1 MAIYNK
7 KNKNLGALCGSVVK
21 QKVNYIMNKFQG
33 TGVALVT
40 PFNTD
45 GSVDYNGLK
54 NLINHLVDGG
64 IDYLVS
70 LGTTGETATMTK
82 DEKKK
87 VWAYTAEIN
96 NNRLPLVAGIGGNN
110 TLAVAEDIKSFDTA
124 GYSAILSV
132 SPYYNKPTQE
142 GIYQHYK
149 YLAEIS
155 PLDLILYNVPGRTG
169 SNMSAETTCRLAYDF
184 KNIIATKEASGSF
197 DQFNQIMRDKPADFL
212 LISGDDPVTLPMI
225 ALGAAGIISVIGN
238 ALPKQFSDMVKLCLA
253 GDYKA
258 ALPAHLSLIEFTRL
272 AFAEGNPAGIKAA
285 LKHLG
290 VCGDTV
296 RLPLVKASESLE
308 KSIIAEIEKLSEV
321 A

>member
-1 MAIYNK
+1 
-7 KNKNLGALCGSVVK
+7 
-21 QKVNYIMNKFQG
+21 MNKFQG

-110 TLAVAEDIKSFDTA
+110 TLAVAEDIKSFDTT

-149 YLAEIS
+149 HLAEIS

-169 SNMSAETTCRLAYDF
+169 SNMSPETTCRLAHDF

-197 DQFNQIMRDKPADFL
+197 DQFNQIMRDKPKDFL

-238 ALPKQFSDMVKLCLA
+238 ALPKQFTDMVNLCLA

-272 AFAEGNPAGIKAA
+272 AFAEGNPAGVKAA
-285 LKHLG
+285 LKHLRI
-290 VCGDTV
+290 CGDTV
-296 RLPLVKASESLE
+296 RLPLVKASSALE
-308 KSIIAEIEKLSEV
+308 QLIIAEVEKLSV
-321 A
+321 LA

>member
-1 MAIYNK
+1 
-7 KNKNLGALCGSVVK
+7 
-21 QKVNYIMNKFQG
+21 MNKFQG

-54 NLINHLVDGG
+54 NLINHLVEGG

-82 DEKKK
+82 EEKKK
-87 VWAYTAEIN
+87 VWAYTAEVN
-96 NNRLPLVAGIGGNN
+96 DNRLPLVAGIGGNN
-110 TLAVAEDIKSFDTA
+110 TLAVAEEMKSFDTN

-155 PLDLILYNVPGRTG
+155 PLDLMLYNVPGRTM
-169 SNMSAETTCRLAYDF
+169 SNMSPETTCRLAHDF

-197 DQFNQIMRDKPADFL
+197 DQFNQIMRDKPEDFL
-212 LISGDDPVTLPMI
+212 LISGDDPVTLPMM
-225 ALGAAGIISVIGN
+225 ALGASGIISVIGN
-238 ALPKQFSDMVKLCLA
+238 ALPKQFSDMVRLCMA
-253 GDYKA
+253 GDFKGA
-258 ALPAHLSLIEFTRL
+258 TPAHLSLVEFTRL

-285 LKHLG
+285 LKQLG
-290 VCGDTV
+290 ICGDTV
-296 RLPLVKASESLE
+296 RLPLVKASSSLE
-308 KSIIAEIEKLSEV
+308 QAIALELEKLSQP

>member
-1 MAIYNK
+1 
-7 KNKNLGALCGSVVK
+7 
-21 QKVNYIMNKFQG
+21 MNKFQG

-54 NLINHLVDGG
+54 SLINHLVEGG

-110 TLAVAEDIKSFDTA
+110 TLVVAGDIKSFDTT

-169 SNMSAETTCRLAYDF
+169 SNMSPETTCRLAHDF

-212 LISGDDPVTLPMI
+212 LISGDDPITLPMI
-225 ALGAAGIISVIGN
+225 ALGASGLISVIGN
-238 ALPKQFSDMVKLCLA
+238 ALPKQLSDMVRQCLA
-253 GDYKA
+253 GDFKA
-258 ALPAHLSLIEFTRL
+258 ALPAHLSLLEFTRL
-272 AFAEGNPAGIKAA
+272 AFEEGNPAGIKAA

-290 VCGDTV
+290 ICGDTV
-296 RLPLVKASESLE
+296 RLPLVKASSALE
-308 KSIIAEIEKLSEV
+308 QSIVTEIEKLSVV

>member
-1 MAIYNK
+1 
-7 KNKNLGALCGSVVK
+7 
-21 QKVNYIMNKFQG
+21 MNKFQG

-54 NLINHLVDGG
+54 NLINHLIDGG
-64 IDYLVS
+64 VDYLVS

-96 NNRLPLVAGIGGNN
+96 DNRLPLVAGIGGNN
-110 TLAVAEDIKSFDTA
+110 TLAVAEDIKNFDTT

-149 YLAEIS
+149 YLSEIS
-155 PLDLILYNVPGRTG
+155 PLDLILYNVPGRTM
-169 SNMSAETTCRLAYDF
+169 SNMSPETTCRLAYDF
-184 KNIIATKEASGSF
+184 KNIIGTKEASGSF
-197 DQFNQIMRDKPADFL
+197 DQFNQIMRDKPEDFL
-212 LISGDDPVTLPMI
+212 LISGDDPVTLPMM

-238 ALPKQFSDMVKLCLA
+238 ALPKQFSDMVRKCLA
-253 GDYKA
+253 GDFKGA
-258 ALPAHLSLIEFTRL
+258 TPAHLSLVEFTRL
-272 AFAEGNPAGIKAA
+272 AFAEGNPAGIKSA

-296 RLPLVKASESLE
+296 RLPLVKASSTLAEAIV
-308 KSIIAEIEKLSEV
+308 KEIEKITVV

>member
-1 MAIYNK
+1 
-7 KNKNLGALCGSVVK
+7 
-21 QKVNYIMNKFQG
+21 MNKFQG

-40 PFNTD
+40 PFNAD

-54 NLINHLVDGG
+54 SLINHLIDGG

-70 LGTTGETATMTK
+70 LGTTGETATLTK

-87 VWAYTAEIN
+87 IWAYTAEIN
-96 NNRLPLVAGIGGNN
+96 NNRLPLVAGIGGND
-110 TLAVAEDIKSFDTA
+110 TLAVAEDIKSFDTT

-149 YLAEIS
+149 YLSEVS

-169 SNMSAETTCRLAYDF
+169 SNMSPETTCRLAHDF

-197 DQFNQIMRDKPADFL
+197 DQFNEIMRDKPADFL
-212 LISGDDPVTLPMI
+212 LISGDDPITLPMI

-238 ALPKQFSDMVKLCLA
+238 ALPKQFSEMVNLCLS

-258 ALPAHLSLIEFTRL
+258 AIPAHLSLVDFTRMV
-272 AFAEGNPAGIKAA
+272 FAEGNPAGVKAA
-285 LKHLG
+285 LKHLN

-296 RLPLVKASESLE
+296 RLPLVKVSDTLE
-308 KSIIAEIEKLSEV
+308 KSIINEVEKLSQLV
-321 A
+321 